1 MKLTLEQAL
10 NKYQNNVYKAA
21 FYICGNPEDAEDI
34 AQEVFLAYYNTG
46 TDFASEEHIRLWLLK
61 VAVNKAR
68 NLKKSFW
75 TKRRIDILHFTEW
88 LEAHTQEQAVEYD
101 DESIELIKAIMS
113 LPEKCRIAVH
123 LFYYEDYSVREIA
136 KLLHSR
142 EGTVKSQLSRGR
154 ALLKTKLKEEW
165 DDDE

>member
-1 MKLTLEQAL
+1 MKLILEQAL

-46 TDFASEEHIRLWLLK
+46 TDFASEEHIRLWLVK

-101 DESIELIKAIMS
+101 DESIELIKAVMS

-123 LFYYEDYSVREIA
+123 LFYYEDYSVKQIA
-136 KLLHSR
+136 GVMGVK
-142 EGTVKSQLSRGR
+142 ENTVKAHLHRGR
-154 ALLKTKLKEEW
+154 TLLKSMLKEKWEN
-165 DDDE
+165 E